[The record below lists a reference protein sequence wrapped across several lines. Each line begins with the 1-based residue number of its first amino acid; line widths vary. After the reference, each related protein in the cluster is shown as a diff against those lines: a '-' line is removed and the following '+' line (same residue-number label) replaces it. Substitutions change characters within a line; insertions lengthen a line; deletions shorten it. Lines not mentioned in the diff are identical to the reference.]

1 MALLA
6 GDDDQEMEMSK
17 DIDHAETVWD
27 IKRDLASSIYLQ
39 VE

>member
-17 DIDHAETVWD
+17 DLDHVETVWD